1 MRHRFCYSDKV
12 WALTLTTQLVLLVL
26 TLTLSFCHK
35 APAMVVFCLAACW
48 LPVLLTAA
56 FAPLYYVKRN
66 DGVVL
71 RLLCC
76 KMHFCSK
83 DYTLE
88 PCLFAE
94 ASMVRL
100 FGSGGFLGYYGWY
113 YSEGIGRFLLFST
126 GRGTRF
132 LKLTH
137 KVTGRVV
144 LIQE

>member
-1 MRHRFCYSDKV
+1 MRHRFCYSGKV
-12 WALTLTTQLVLLVL
+12 WALTLTTQLVLLVVTM
-26 TLTLSFCHK
+26 TLFLCRV
-35 APAMVVFCLAACW
+35 APAMVAFCLAVCW

-66 DGVVL
+66 DEVVL

-76 KMHFCSK
+76 KMHFRSK

-94 ASMVRL
+94 VSTARL

-126 GRGTRF
+126 GRGIRF
-132 LKLTH
+132 MKLTH